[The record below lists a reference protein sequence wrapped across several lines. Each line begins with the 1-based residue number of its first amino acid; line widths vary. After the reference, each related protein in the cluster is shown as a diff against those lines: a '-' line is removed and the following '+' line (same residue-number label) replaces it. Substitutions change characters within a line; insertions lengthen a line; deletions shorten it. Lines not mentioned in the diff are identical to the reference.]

1 MKSFPIRLQQDGT
14 ITVPKL
20 IQDKLNLHEG
30 DYLNF
35 LEIGELIILTSKQ
48 PKVPQLNEQITAIGV
63 LEVLQD
69 GLEELLEGLENERK
83 IIYKEKYES

>member
-14 ITVPKL
+14 IAVPKL

-30 DYLNF
+30 DWLNL
-35 LEIGELIILTSKQ
+35 LEIEDVIILTSQQ
-48 PKVPQLNEQITAIGV
+48 PEVPGLTEQITAIRKEEKV
-63 LEVLQD
+63 S
-69 GLEELLEGLENERK
+69 LEELLEGLENERK

>member
-30 DYLNF
+30 DYL
-35 LEIGELIILTSKQ
+35 
-48 PKVPQLNEQITAIGV
+48 
-63 LEVLQD
+63 
-69 GLEELLEGLENERK
+69 R
-83 IIYKEKYES
+83 

>member
-14 ITVPKL
+14 ITVPKV

-30 DYLNF
+30 DYLNL
-35 LEIGELIILTSKQ
+35 LEIEELIILTSKQ
-48 PKVPQLNEQITAIGV
+48 TKVPLLNEQITAIREQEKV
-63 LEVLQD
+63 S
-69 GLEELLEGLENERK
+69 LEELLEGLEDERK

>member
-35 LEIGELIILTSKQ
+35 LEIEELII
-48 PKVPQLNEQITAIGV
+48 AV
-63 LEVLQD
+63 LILV
-69 GLEELLEGLENERK
+69 R
-83 IIYKEKYES
+83 YRSF